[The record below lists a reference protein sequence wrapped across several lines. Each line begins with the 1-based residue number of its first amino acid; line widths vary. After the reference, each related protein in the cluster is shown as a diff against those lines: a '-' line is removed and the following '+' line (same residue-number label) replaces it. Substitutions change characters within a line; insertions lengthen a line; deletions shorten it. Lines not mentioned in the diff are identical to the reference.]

1 MLVLLPLLCAAQVAP
16 PVVVPDAG
24 GESEPP
30 EDESSAAPA
39 AMTGPPKGA
48 KPAERDAWLT
58 ARVDAAL
65 AARPELATARVG
77 VAIAEV
83 GSGRELVARH
93 GDDAFNVASNAKLVT
108 AAAALARL
116 GPEYRF
122 RTGLYAD
129 ERPSTQRAG
138 AKAKP
143 GTIAGDL
150 VLRGGGDP
158 TLDTAALDELCGEL
172 ERRGVK
178 TIEGSLVV
186 DATFFDEVGLPPA
199 YAQKLEDAAF
209 RAPVSATALERD
221 AVLLRV
227 RPGEAAGA
235 PALALAEP
243 ASDYLEIVNEAT
255 TVAEGRTAL
264 RVSARGL
271 PEEDGKPPRTELRLR
286 GTIRLDAEP
295 WQAKK
300 RIEHPERY
308 AGETLRARLAAH
320 GIRVTRKPLVFRPLS
335 LTARL
340 VGEHLSPP
348 LSVIVRELGKHSDNF
363 VAETLLKTLATA
375 ASPAPATWANG
386 LAAAHAWLAAAGVAA
401 GSYRLDNG
409 SGLYDASRFSPR
421 QLVSVLRAA
430 ARDFRIG
437 PDYVAALSL
446 AGADGTLARRM
457 LGGAAERWVR
467 AKTGTLKDV
476 ICISGY
482 AAAAGRPELAFSVL
496 INDVPPGAGKKAR
509 ALGDEI
515 ATAIV
520 LWSAAGGE

>member
-30 EDESSAAPA
+30 EDESSAASA
-39 AMTGPPKGA
+39 AMTGPAKGA
-48 KPAERDAWLT
+48 RPAERDAWLA

-65 AARPELATARVG
+65 ATRPELATARVG

-83 GSGRELVARH
+83 DSGRELVARH

-129 ERPSTQRAG
+129 ERPSSAK
-138 AKAKP
+138 KAKP

-158 TLDTAALDELCGEL
+158 MLDTAALDELVAEL
-172 ERRGVK
+172 ARRGVK

-264 RVSARGL
+264 RVTARGL
-271 PEEDGKPPRTELRLR
+271 PEEDGKPARTELRVR

-308 AGETLRARLAAH
+308 AGETLRARLAAQ
-320 GIRVTRKPLVFRPLS
+320 GIRVTRKALVFRPLS

-340 VGEHLSPP
+340 LAEHLSPP

-386 LAAAHAWLAAAGVAA
+386 LAASHAWLEAAGVAA